1 MVQLRRG
8 DRDREKRSR
17 IFPGNELFLRG
28 SVASVLNGEE
38 AISVYETMLH
48 SLNTQEAYMQSYLT
62 RQKCTGEIGIGIG
75 EGDPEFSQIS
85 TF

>member
-1 MVQLRRG
+1 MEGGGGSRLSLPVERYANVVQLRRG

-48 SLNTQEAYMQSYLT
+48 SLNTQEAYMQSCKIVKRLHA
-62 RQKCTGEIGIGIG
+62 
-75 EGDPEFSQIS
+75 
-85 TF
+85 